1 MKLFSIITT
10 LQTTFAQCVRLFL
23 IFETVQYDL
32 IHPVNVIAVVRRVAA
47 ASGTN
52 YAAATVRA
60 AVRRKAACEVRE
72 VVVVQVILESNQEH
86 RLKNRQRKVR

>member
-1 MKLFSIITT
+1 MRSSI
-10 LQTTFAQCVRLFL
+10 L